1 MVPLYLGTKVPSP
14 HLGSVR
20 PCSTFLLDGGIFPHQ
35 DHRPPILPSTK
46 VLIRCALAQSL
57 PLSFFFPSLSAP
69 FVISL
74 AAPNIKIGGKRAQK
88 RLLRRRDV
96 VSRLRVP
103 RRARARVGVG
113 VGGAGETGDCRQQ
126 PGLRL
131 QDVSV
136 IICDIS
142 LSRMVKP
149 VPSTISPFK

>member
-1 MVPLYLGTKVPSP
+1 MQ
-14 HLGSVR
+14 H
-20 PCSTFLLDGGIFPHQ
+20 FLARRGGIFPHQ

-88 RLLRRRDV
+88 RRLRRRDV

-149 VPSTISPFK
+149 VPSRPFHLLSETKTRELFLQLSQMSI